1 MAKRIKDLAVVTGSY
16 FKDGLEKRR
25 YENIG
30 VLMQADDGNQFIMI
44 KRFINLAGLPF
55 KDGSESVLVSMFDP
69 RDNNSRGGQ
78 AQQSSGGG
86 ASDAPQQDLD
96 DEVPF
101 ISMDFA
107 HEVKRR
113 RVI

>member
-16 FKDGLEKRR
+16 YKDGLEKRL

-30 VLMQADDGNQFIMI
+30 VLMEADDGNQFIMI

-69 RDNNSRGGQ
+69 RDGNNQGSQQSNRQGGG
-78 AQQSSGGG
+78 AQQSSSG
-86 ASDAPQQDLD
+86 ASHDQQDLD

-101 ISMDFA
+101 
-107 HEVKRR
+107 
-113 RVI
+113 